1 MNVKSKAAG
10 WDPAASVDA
19 KYTAYNYQQYNIGFR
34 HLFLCDSISTKI
46 GEANA

>member
-1 MNVKSKAAG
+1 MNIKRKAAG

-19 KYTAYNYQQYNIGFR
+19 KYTAHNYQQYNIGIE
-34 HLFLCDSISTKI
+34 HLFLCGSILTRI